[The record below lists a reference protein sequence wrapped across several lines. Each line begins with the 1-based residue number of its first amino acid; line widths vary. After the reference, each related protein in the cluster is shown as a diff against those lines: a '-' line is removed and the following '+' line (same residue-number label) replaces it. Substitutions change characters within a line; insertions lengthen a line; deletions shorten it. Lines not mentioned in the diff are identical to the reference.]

1 MAPEILEGAVN
12 LRDCESSL
20 KQIDVYA
27 MGLVLWEL
35 VSRCSDIYN
44 DVADVPDY
52 SQPFQSEVGQCWST
66 TSIPLFH
73 CT

>member
-27 MGLVLWEL
+27 IGLVLWEL
-35 VSRCSDIYN
+35 VSRCTDIYLPGTEIPPY
-44 DVADVPDY
+44 A
-52 SQPFQSEVGQCWST
+52 QPFEREIGT
-66 TSIPLFH
+66 LFLLLNLLLL
-73 CT
+73 